1 MSYND
6 AVRWF
11 VGIVVI
17 AAWMGCARGP
27 GPGAALDNYGRAL
40 KHHDYAAA
48 YDLMSASYRS
58 KVSKDDY
65 VRMMRDN
72 PREVDDT
79 ASRLRGNRGNME
91 VSAELVYGL
100 GDQMRLVQEDGA
112 WRIAS
117 NPLDFYDQ
125 TTPKAA
131 LRSFIR
137 AYHLE
142 RWDVMLRVVPDAYRE
157 KMDVAK
163 LHAQF
168 AGPSHDKM
176 ETLMSTLEANVDQ
189 PIIEKGND
197 ARMAYGDSFE
207 VKFVREDNVWKLKDL
222 D

>member
-1 MSYND
+1 VSRLVGTVVFAIV
-6 AVRWF
+6 AVLE
-11 VGIVVI
+11 
-17 AAWMGCARGP
+17 ACSHGP
-27 GPGAALDNYGRAL
+27 GPASALDRYGSAL
-40 KHHDYAAA
+40 KNHEYGAA

-72 PREVDDT
+72 PREADET
-79 ASRLRGNRGNME
+79 ANRLRGSHGSME

-100 GDQMRLVQEDGA
+100 GDQMRLVLEDGS
-112 WRIAS
+112 WRIS
-117 NPLDFYDQ
+117 TNPLDFYDQ

-142 RWDVMLRVVPDAYRE
+142 RWDVMLRFVPDAYRE

-163 LHAQF
+163 LKAQF
-168 AGPSHDKM
+168 TGPSHDKM
-176 ETLMSTLEANVDQ
+176 ETLMATLEANVDQ
-189 PIIEKGND
+189 PITEKGND
-197 ARMAYGDSFE
+197 ARMTYGDSFE
-207 VKFVREDNVWKLKDL
+207 VKFVRENNVWKLKDL

>member
-1 MSYND
+1 
-6 AVRWF
+6 VF
-11 VGIVVI
+11 VVVL
-17 AAWMGCARGP
+17 AALAACAHGP
-27 GPGAALDNYGRAL
+27 GPGSTLDKYGRAL
-40 KHHDYAAA
+40 KNHDYGAA
-48 YDLMSASYRS
+48 YDLMSASYRG

-72 PREVDDT
+72 PREADET
-79 ASRLRGNRGNME
+79 ADRLRSKHGSME

-100 GDQMRLVQEDGA
+100 GDQMRLVQEDGS
-112 WRIAS
+112 WRIAT

-125 TTPKAA
+125 STPKAA

-137 AYHLE
+137 AYRLE
-142 RWDVMLRVVPDAYRE
+142 RWDVMMRFVPNQYRDR
-157 KMDVAK
+157 MDVKK
-163 LHAQF
+163 LKDQF
-168 AGPSHDKM
+168 TGPSKDKM

-189 PIIEKGND
+189 PITEKGND

>member
-1 MSYND
+1 MTRLGVISL
-6 AVRWF
+6 
-11 VGIVVI
+11 VV
-17 AAWMGCARGP
+17 ASVLATACSHGP
-27 GPGAALDNYGRAL
+27 GPGSTLDKYGRAL
-40 KHHDYAAA
+40 KNHDYGAA
-48 YDLMSASYRS
+48 YDLMSASYRG

-72 PREVDDT
+72 PREADET
-79 ASRLRGNRGNME
+79 ADRLRGKHGSME

-100 GDQMRLVQEDGA
+100 GDQMRLVQEDGS
-112 WRIAS
+112 WRIS
-117 NPLDFYDQ
+117 TNPLDFYDQ
-125 TTPKAA
+125 ATPKAA

-137 AYHLE
+137 AYRLD
-142 RWDVMLRVVPDAYRE
+142 RWDVMLRFVPNAYRD

-163 LHAQF
+163 LKAQF
-168 AGPSHDKM
+168 TGPSHDKM

-189 PIIEKGND
+189 PITEKGND

>member
-1 MSYND
+1 MCGVSYNER
-6 AVRWF
+6 VRWLIF
-11 VGIVVI
+11 
-17 AAWMGCARGP
+17 AALVACTHGP
-27 GPGAALDNYGRAL
+27 GPTAVLDHYGRAL
-40 KHHDYAAA
+40 KNHDYAAA
-48 YDLMSASYRS
+48 YDLMSASYRG

-65 VRMMRDN
+65 IRMMRDN

-79 ASRLRGNRGNME
+79 ATRLRSNRGSVE

-100 GDQMRLVQEDGA
+100 GDQMRLVQEDGG
-112 WRIAS
+112 WRLAS

-137 AYHLE
+137 AYRLE
-142 RWDVMLRVVPDAYRE
+142 RWDVMLRFVPDAYRE
-157 KMDVAK
+157 KMDVGK
-163 LHAQF
+163 LKAQF
-168 AGPSHDKM
+168 TGGSHDKM

-189 PIIEKGND
+189 PITEKGND

-207 VKFVREDNVWKLKDL
+207 VKFVREDNVWKIKDL